1 VSATDQHALVV
12 DVAPEPTAVPVRVP
26 AQRPQRALSLLVIA
40 LVAGVTLWLQP
51 YFDEMHNPNAL
62 VRVYLTRAL
71 VDEGTTVL
79 LSTHVVDT
87 VQAAADR
94 VIMLAHGRVV
104 ADVQTASLGVGELE
118 RLFLERLEQS
128 QEAGRR

>member
-1 VSATDQHALVV
+1 MPRRPSAAMSRRSRRFASFNKLF
-12 DVAPEPTAVPVRVP
+12 
-26 AQRPQRALSLLVIA
+26 LL
-40 LVAGVTLWLQP
+40 
-51 YFDEMHNPNAL
+51 F
-62 VRVYLTRAL
+62 
-71 VDEGTTVL
+71 
-79 LSTHVVDT
+79 THVVDT

-128 QEAGRR
+128 REAGRR